1 MSENLATKLAE
12 VLAIAP
18 KPVPFKRAVTGW
30 SVVNG
35 EFPADQSELAT
46 ALRAE
51 SPAAPLRRVFRERL
65 AHWDHVPP
73 EDVDWAAETVPNTEA
88 RRQLIYSLLELE
100 AELQAAVVDLLPPH
114 LTDERNVVISRSGW
128 NHWYDEVRRVE
139 SRFYWS
145 HYSRYLR
152 EERDWEPENVEA
164 LDEATASIAERLADP
179 RQEENRAT
187 RGLVVGHVQSGKT
200 ANLTGVIARAAD
212 AGYRLVIVLSGTTDL
227 LRNQTQRRLD
237 KELIGKEHLR
247 PKDTDPPDEEL
258 DYQDD
263 AEWERFISH
272 GGRPSELGFF
282 DWIRLTGE
290 EFDYRRLKAGIE
302 TLEFGRLDPT
312 RPFFAAENLQHAPAK
327 IMVIKKQS
335 QRLKHVLGDLRRI
348 RTRLADV
355 PALVID
361 DESDQASIN
370 TSPPSRQDQRK
381 RTRINQLIVDLL
393 ETLPRAQYV
402 GYTATPFAN
411 VLIPPEDEVDL
422 FPRDFIVSLR
432 PPRNYMGA
440 RAFHDLDGEPI
451 GAGKD
456 PYTSNRKA
464 FVRDVTGL
472 DEASSNLPRAIDS
485 FVLSGALKL
494 YREAEGVELSTRH
507 HTMLIHSS
515 RLTEDHARLSGLIG
529 RLFQRAGFETAAGAS
544 RLEALLW
551 EDFGPVAGSRAADL
565 PFPSRWSDLAHHV
578 GEAIARIREGEGPV
592 IVVNG
597 TDESEDPD
605 FDRTAVWK
613 ILVGGAKL
621 SRGYTI
627 EGLTTSYFRRR
638 ATTGDAL
645 MQMGRWFGYRENYV
659 DLVRLFVSRE
669 EPSGSGGRRYD
680 LYEAFEGVCRDEEA
694 FRAQLQRYALAEDKE
709 QPPLTP
715 SQVPPLVYS
724 HLAWLPPVAKNKRA
738 NASISWENFGGGWAE
753 PTLAPVEE
761 DRIRDNSEL
770 FRQVLEKV
778 DLESRTLAGGEGS
791 FDAVVG
797 ILSPQTLVELVE
809 GYRWARSFAP
819 VTRLVEF
826 LNAGGDRDPEI
837 DRWILIAPQ
846 LKKPSRVGSWSVA
859 GLDLSVKFRSRSLEE
874 RVKAYSEPLHREVAE
889 AIALAPK
896 HGREPQ
902 ELAAPRTGAV
912 LFYPAHHMQDD
923 EEVPEGFVPTMGFAL
938 LPPENKIRKRV
949 IFTTTVEGDDPFLP
963 PAD

>member
-1 MSENLATKLAE
+1 MSESLAAQLAE

-18 KPVPFKRAVTGW
+18 KPVPFQRAVEGW
-30 SVVNG
+30 SLVNG
-35 EFPADQSELAT
+35 DFPVAQAGLAK
-46 ALRAE
+46 AIRE
-51 SPAAPLRRVFRERL
+51 EGPAGPLRRVLRERL
-65 AHWDHVPP
+65 AHWDHVAP
-73 EDVDWAAETVPNTEA
+73 EEVDWAAETVPNTEA
-88 RRQLIYSLLELE
+88 RRQRVYELLEME
-100 AELQAAVVDLLPPH
+100 EGLQAAVVDLLPPH
-114 LTDERNVVISRSGW
+114 LTDERNVVISRAGW
-128 NHWYDEVRRVE
+128 KHWYDDERRVE

-152 EERDWEPENVEA
+152 EVRKWEPENVEA
-164 LDEATASIAERLADP
+164 LEEATTSIVERLADP
-179 RQEENRAT
+179 RQKENRAT

-200 ANLTGVIARAAD
+200 ANLTGVIAKAAD

-247 PKDTDPPDEEL
+247 PEGTNLSDEEF

-263 AEWERFISH
+263 AEWNRFISH

-290 EFDYRRLKAGIE
+290 EWDYRRLKAGIE

-312 RPFFAAENLQHAPAK
+312 RPFFAAQNLQHAPAK
-327 IMVIKKQS
+327 IMVIKKHR

-370 TSPPSRQDQRK
+370 TAVSRKDQKK
-381 RTRINQLIVDLL
+381 RTKINELIVDLL

-451 GAGKD
+451 GAASD
-456 PYTSNRKA
+456 PYASNQKA
-464 FVRDVTGL
+464 FVRDVAGF
-472 DEASSNLPRAIDS
+472 DEAAPNLPKAIDS

-494 YREAEGVELSTRH
+494 YREARGVEISTRH

-515 RLTEDHARLSGLIG
+515 HLTAEHAALRALSS
-529 RLFQRAGFETAAGAS
+529 RLFDEAGFETPEGAS
-544 RLEALLW
+544 RLQALLW
-551 EDFGPVAGSRAADL
+551 QDFKPVAESRARDL
-565 PFPSRWSDLAHHV
+565 PFPSEWGELVHHV
-578 GEAIARIREGEGPV
+578 GEAIARIRDGEGPV

-597 TDESEDPD
+597 TDEAEDPD

-613 ILVGGAKL
+613 IVVGGAKL
-621 SRGYTI
+621 SRGYTV

-638 ATTGDAL
+638 ATAGDAL
-645 MQMGRWFGYRENYV
+645 MQMGRWFGYRENYL

-669 EPSGSGGRRYD
+669 EQSGSGGRKYD
-680 LYEAFEGVCRDEEA
+680 LYEAFEGVCRDEEE
-694 FRAQLQRYALAEDKE
+694 FRAQLQRYALSSDKE

-715 SQVPPLVYS
+715 SRVPPLVYS
-724 HLAWLPPVAKNKRA
+724 HLSWLPPVAKNKRT
-738 NASISWENFGGGWAE
+738 NASVSWENFGGRWAE
-753 PTLAPVEE
+753 PTLAPVEA
-761 DRIRDNSEL
+761 DRIRANAEL
-770 FRQVLEKV
+770 FGEVLEGY
-778 DLESRTLAGGEGS
+778 DLTPMNLSGSEGS
-791 FDAVVG
+791 FDAVVV
-797 ILSPQTLVELVE
+797 TLPPTALLQLVG

-826 LNAGGDRDPEI
+826 LSGQGDKDPEI
-837 DRWILIAPQ
+837 DRWVLIAPQ
-846 LKKPSRVGSWSVA
+846 LKKNSRVGPWRV
-859 GLDLSVKFRSRSLEE
+859 GDFDLSVKFRSRSLEE

-889 AIALAPK
+889 GIALAPK
-896 HGREPQ
+896 KGRKPQ
-902 ELAAPRTGAV
+902 DLAAPPTRVA
-912 LFYPAHHMQDD
+912 LFYPTHHLQDD
-923 EEVPEGFVPTMGFAL
+923 EEVPEDFIPTMGFAL
-938 LPPENKIRKRV
+938 LPPRNRIRKRI
-949 IFTTTVEGDDPFLP
+949 IFTTAIDSEDPFI
-963 PAD
+963 